1 LSTGLSRKSLRLGSL
16 AVAVVVV
23 GAGTAA
29 AYASHISSPVELG
42 GTLTTSNGSTSISVS
57 GGTAIAPQ
65 VCSTA
70 GTCVPANVSDAA
82 WSADGTRAV
91 FVNQNQQIETTSGAV
106 KGYEWW
112 SYQPASGVKRTSPVF
127 DSTGQYIVWS
137 EKASAAAP
145 AVLRYAPAAASGW
158 QETYAWLSDTA
169 YDYTSPDAG
178 PNGVV
183 AYQRNTDSG
192 GTATGTP
199 EVWIANFETDSTPRL
214 LTEGSQPAV
223 TADKVAFVKSD
234 GTHQQI
240 WVQSYDATGVTGTPL
255 QLTTDASDHTNPTF
269 SYDGNSVAY
278 QNADGTVSL
287 VSATG
292 GSATA
297 SGLKGTPAYQTR
309 AQDTVYRISG
319 SNRFS
324 TAAHASQAHWNDGAA
339 AGVVLSRSDDFADAL
354 GGAALAAAKHG
365 PLLLTPPTSLNAT
378 TSAEIT
384 RVLGSNTGATVYL
397 LGGTG
402 AISTSVENAVKALGY
417 QTVRLTGTDRY
428 QTSVAIA
435 GAITDNPSL
444 IVAAT
449 GKDFPDALAAGA
461 AAGSWTS
468 YGLPGVVVLT
478 NDSSLPAV
486 TKTYIANHNDALLAS
501 VGGQASNA
509 LGPYPQDQPIWGSTR
524 YQTASYVAQAFF
536 GGTRYAGIATGKDWP
551 DALAGGALM
560 GALGGPLLLTNGT
573 ATDLDPNT
581 AWVLSDRSA
590 AISNPLVFGGTGV
603 VSDHQAAQ
611 VGDWMS
617 TSYNMAANP
626 TGLPVDPSIGGTS
639 ASSAAKSNLAKA
651 KARFAHKLNKLGTS
665 SSRH

>member
-1 LSTGLSRKSLRLGSL
+1 
-16 AVAVVVV
+16 VVVA

-29 AYASHISSPVELG
+29 AYAGHISSPVELG
-42 GTLTTSNGSTSISVS
+42 GALTTSNGSTSISVS
-57 GGTAIAPQ
+57 GGAAIAPQ
-65 VCSTA
+65 VCGTT
-70 GTCVPANVSDAA
+70 GTCVAANVSDAA
-82 WSADGTRAV
+82 WSADGTRAA
-91 FVNQNQQIETTSGAV
+91 FVNQNQQIETTSGTV

-127 DSTGQYIVWS
+127 DSTGQYILWS
-137 EKASAAAP
+137 EKASATAP
-145 AVLRYAPAAASGW
+145 AALRYAPAAASGW
-158 QETYAWLSDTA
+158 QETFAWLSDA
-169 YDYTSPDAG
+169 GYDYTNPDAG
-178 PNGVV
+178 PGSVV

-192 GTATGTP
+192 GTATGVP
-199 EVWIANFETDSTPRL
+199 EVWIANFATGSTPRL
-214 LTEGSQPAV
+214 LTEGGQPTV
-223 TADKVAFVKSD
+223 TADRVAFVRSD

-255 QLTTDASDHTNPTF
+255 QLTSDASDHSNPTF
-269 SYDGNSVAY
+269 SYDGKSVAY
-278 QNADGTVSL
+278 QNPDGTVS
-287 VSATG
+287 VVPVTG

-297 SGLKGTPAYQTR
+297 SGLNGTPAYQTR
-309 AQDTVYRISG
+309 ARDTVYRISG

-324 TAAHASQAHWNDGAA
+324 TAVRASQAHWNDGAA

-365 PLLLTPPTSLNAT
+365 PLLLTPPASLNAT

-384 RVLGSNTGATVYL
+384 RVLGGNTGATVYL

-402 AISTSVENAVKALGY
+402 AISASVENAVKALGY
-417 QTVRLTGTDRY
+417 QTVRVAGNDRY

-449 GKDFPDALAAGA
+449 GKNFPDALAAGA
-461 AAGSWTS
+461 AAGSWSS

-486 TKTYIANHNDALLAS
+486 TKTYIADHNSAVLAS

-509 LGPYPQDQPIWGSTR
+509 LASYPQDQPIWGATR

-573 ATDLDPNT
+573 AADLDANT
-581 AWVLSDRSA
+581 TWVLSDRSA
-590 AISNPLVFGGTGV
+590 AIANPLIFGGAGV
-603 VSDHQAAQ
+603 VSDHRAERAGGW
-611 VGDWMS
+611 VS
-617 TSYNMAANP
+617 TSYDVAANP
-626 TGLPVDPSIGGTS
+626 TGLPVDPSIGGTA
-639 ASSAAKSNLAKA
+639 ASLAKA
-651 KARFAHKLNKLGTS
+651 KTKFVHSLNKLSTS